1 MINSAD
7 VVNHDFVAVLIFFQL
22 LEFVRTMGLMV
33 FVVIAASLV
42 THCDLSLLLP
52 VLLLVTF
59 LTAALLL
66 LWLLLFT
73 AIGLLRRTAIAHSL
87 KVIFSFTLW
96 VLLFLVIHV
105 PLLPCADFLSFGA
118 SLLD

>member
-1 MINSAD
+1 MVNAAD
-7 VVNHDFVAVLIFFQL
+7 MVNHYFVPVFVFFQL
-22 LEFVRTMGLMV
+22 LEFVYTMGLWV
-33 FVVIAASLV
+33 FVVIAVSLV
-42 THCDLSLLLP
+42 THCGLPLLLP
-52 VLLLVTF
+52 TFLLIIL
-59 LTAALLL
+59 LTAAFLL

-87 KVIFSFTLW
+87 KVILSFTLW

-105 PLLPCADFLSFGA
+105 PLLPCADFLSLGA